1 MRLNMDIKKF
11 EKDDI
16 KLIAE
21 MTKELFEDEPSDT
34 ILSIEQ
40 YVNRLQNYIKAGS
53 QVFLFIEDKIIG
65 YALVNLVRT
74 PYYLIDFFICR
85 NHRRCGKGTLAFNK
99 LMDELDTKNIDLDVF
114 CWNDRGR
121 SFWESLG
128 FKERAI
134 IMRK

>member
-1 MRLNMDIKKF
+1 MNIKKA
-11 EKDDI
+11 EKDDLN
-16 KLIAE
+16 LIAE
-21 MTKELFEDEPSDT
+21 MTKKLFEDEPSDT

-40 YVNRLQNYIKAGS
+40 FENRLLNYINTGS
-53 QVFLFIEDKIIG
+53 QAYLFIENEVIG
-65 YALVNLVRT
+65 YALVNLVRN

-85 NHRRCGKGTLAFNK
+85 NHRLSGKGTMAFNK
-99 LMDELDTKNIDLDVF
+99 LMDKLDTENIDLDVF

-121 SFWESLG
+121 KFWESLG